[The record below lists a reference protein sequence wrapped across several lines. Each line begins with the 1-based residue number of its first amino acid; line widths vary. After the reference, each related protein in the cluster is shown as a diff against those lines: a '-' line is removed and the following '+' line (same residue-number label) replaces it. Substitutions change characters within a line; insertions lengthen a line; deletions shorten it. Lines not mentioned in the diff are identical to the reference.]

1 MRSNCFSAFSLMA
14 VCAGLLLGITSCNEG
29 APSDEGAQGLVEGEG
44 NDWGV
49 EPCRCYEEGLSDGE
63 VELCRVG
70 KRDPNFLNALKKCSE
85 NSARPISAI
94 ENAPVS
100 GEYHFNRKT
109 SMIHWTG
116 KKVTGQHSGSIN
128 IRSGLFVFDSGRITG
143 GEIVVEMAT
152 IQVTDLEGEDKSDLE
167 GHLRGED
174 FFGVKE
180 YPTATFAVSGSK
192 LAAYGG
198 VEVLGMLTIKGEQQL
213 ASATVNFTPGDA
225 VVVTVKMSFDRTAFG
240 IRYGSGSFFDD
251 LGDRAIN
258 DQVDL
263 KMLLVETFEARK
275 GL

>member
-14 VCAGLLLGITSCNEG
+14 ICACLLLGITSCNEG
-29 APSDEGAQGLVEGEG
+29 APSDEGAQGLVESEG

-49 EPCRCYEEGLSDGE
+49 EPCRCYEEGLSESE

-70 KRDPNFLNALKKCSE
+70 KHDPYFLNALKKCSE
-85 NSARPISAI
+85 NGVRPVSAI

-100 GEYHFNRKT
+100 GEYNFNRKT
-109 SMIHWTG
+109 SNIQWTG
-116 KKVTGQHSGSIN
+116 KKVTGEHSGSIN
-128 IRSGLFVFDSGRITG
+128 IRSGLFIFDNGLITG
-143 GEIVVEMAT
+143 GEIVVEMTT
-152 IQVTDLEGEDKSDLE
+152 IQVTDLEGEGKSDLE
-167 GHLRGED
+167 GHLRDDD

-180 YPTATFAVSGSK
+180 YPTATFTVSGSK

-213 ASATVNFTPGDA
+213 ASATANFAPGDA
-225 VVVTVKMSFDRTAFG
+225 VVLTVTMSFDRTAFG

-251 LGDRAIN
+251 LGDRAIS

-263 KMLLVETFEARK
+263 KILLVEEFEARK